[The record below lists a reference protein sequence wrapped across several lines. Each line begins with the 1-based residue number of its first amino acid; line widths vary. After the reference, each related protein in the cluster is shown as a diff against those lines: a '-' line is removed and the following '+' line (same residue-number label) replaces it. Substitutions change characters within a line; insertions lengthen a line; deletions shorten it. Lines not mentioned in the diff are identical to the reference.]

1 MLAQIFLL
9 SMDVLANCRA
19 ENYIIFVNCKHYKK
33 RIHYEYLIG
42 KNKHKTDCPECR
54 LALLSICI
62 VRPSTLVNVVNTT
75 SVHFKCFVIN
85 DEDGE
90 LKAMNTITFIKQQ
103 NVRMLSRN

>member
-9 SMDVLANCRA
+9 SMDGLANCRA
-19 ENYIIFVNCKHYKK
+19 ENYRIFVNCKHYQK
-33 RIHYEYLIG
+33 IHYEYSIG
-42 KNKHKTDCPECR
+42 KNKHKTDCPEYS
-54 LALLSICI
+54 LAMLSICI
-62 VRPSTLVNVVNTT
+62 VRPSTLVNVVNAT

-103 NVRMLSRN
+103 NVRILSRN